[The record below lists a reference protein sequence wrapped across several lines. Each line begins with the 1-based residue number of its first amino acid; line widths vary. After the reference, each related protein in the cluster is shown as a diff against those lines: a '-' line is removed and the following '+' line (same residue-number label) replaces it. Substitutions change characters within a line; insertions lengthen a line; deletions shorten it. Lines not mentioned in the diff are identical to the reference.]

1 MRHERR
7 RPSVGASY
15 RCSLALADEA
25 FSQNTYLLPG
35 LDETDDPLS
44 YVPKGRGEGET
55 LNKEASILE
64 LVKNKYVPKFVLQ
77 VTGNRHLFDAI
88 DALACRFLFQRNR
101 RAFSPLFQGRL
112 CEKCAQ

>member
-1 MRHERR
+1 MRHER

-44 YVPKGRGEGET
+44 YVPKERGGGGVT

-64 LVKNKYVPKFVLQ
+64 LVKKKYVPKFVLQ